1 LNYPMVLLVSV
12 ALGVDA
18 FSVAL
23 SIGLLG
29 VRIREILLLSGVVS
43 VFHIFMPLIGLYLG
57 AYLGNIA
64 GPIAS
69 TIGGLVL
76 LAIGLNTIWD
86 NWRQRQVDFNRGSR
100 PAFNLHSP
108 LSLVLLAGSVSLDA
122 LTVGFGLGTLKVD
135 LFLTV
140 LTMGIVAGLMTAAGL
155 VFGKG
160 LHKAV
165 GEKAGLLGGIIL
177 VLIGLKILIR

>member
-1 LNYPMVLLVSV
+1 MNYPMVLLVSV

-18 FSVAL
+18 FSVAI

-29 VRIREILLLSGVVS
+29 VKIREILLVSGVVS

-69 TIGGLVL
+69 IIGALVL

-86 NWRQRQVDFNRGSR
+86 NWRQVGFTKE
-100 PAFNLHSP
+100 PTFNLQSP

-135 LFLTV
+135 LILTV
-140 LTMGIVAGLMTAAGL
+140 LTMGIVAGLMTATGL

-177 VLIGLKILIR
+177 VLIGLEILIR